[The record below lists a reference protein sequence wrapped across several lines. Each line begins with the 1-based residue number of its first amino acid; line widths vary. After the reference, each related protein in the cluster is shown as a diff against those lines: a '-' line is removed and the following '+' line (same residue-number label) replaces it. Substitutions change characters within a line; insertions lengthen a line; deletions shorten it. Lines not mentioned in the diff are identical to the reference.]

1 MSDRQRNYEIQIL
14 TPDRELI
21 TIKPPFSVHFKIVR
35 NTLASA
41 NTIKLTLFNLSPKT
55 RNRIF
60 KDRYSISEYW
70 QLVVRA
76 GYERLE
82 TVFQGNIYESISYK
96 GQGSTE
102 YLTVIDG
109 FDGLNGIQNGFT
121 NTTVNSGTP
130 QTSVINGI
138 IKDMP
143 NMLAGILG
151 KPSEGTNE
159 RGKVL
164 MGKSADVLADEVEG
178 QYFIDNETL
187 NVVEDEEYLPGQV
200 ILLDQNKIF
209 STPKRRDT
217 FLDVEVLFLP
227 EAKIGLLC
235 EVRSSNA
242 IYNGQ
247 YKTMGF
253 THDVTISNA
262 ESGTAKT
269 MLSLYA
275 GSAGLRQA
283 TSG

>member
-1 MSDRQRNYEIQIL
+1 MKRQRSYEIQIL

-21 TIKPPFSVHFKIVR
+21 TIRPPFSINFKIVR

-41 NTIKLTLFNLSPKT
+41 NTIKLNIFNLSPKT

-60 KDRYSISEYW
+60 KDRYSIAEYW

-102 YLTVIDG
+102 YVTIIDG

-121 NTTVNSGTP
+121 STSIESGTP

-143 NMLAGILG
+143 NIVKGIFG
-151 KPSEGTNE
+151 KPTEGTND

-164 MGKSADVLADEVEG
+164 MGKSADVLTEEVEG

-187 NVVEDEEYLPGQV
+187 NIIEDDEYLPGQV
-200 ILLDQNKIF
+200 LLLDQNQLL

-217 FLDVEVLFLP
+217 LLDVEVLFVP

-235 EVRSSNA
+235 EVRSSNEV
-242 IYNGQ
+242 YNGQ

-262 ESGTAKT
+262 EGGVAKT
-269 MLSLYA
+269 ILSLYA
-275 GSAGLRQA
+275 GAAGLREA
-283 TSG
+283 SNG